1 MDPALPTQLLV
12 GHEDLS
18 HLGGTAGFN
27 VSSQRFHHIL
37 HLAVSSGEQEKLAQ
51 VEQPRGHPGPFL
63 CCVGLEQSSEGC
75 SKSQQRAPTGPSA
88 QPRAISNPALASR
101 VCTTIS

>member
-12 GHEDLS
+12 GDEDLS

-37 HLAVSSGEQEKLAQ
+37 HLAISSGEQEKLTQ
-51 VEQPRGHPGPFL
+51 VEQPWGGPRSFPLL
-63 CCVGLEQSSEGC
+63 CCAGAELRGMLKIPAACSDGTIRPTSS
-75 SKSQQRAPTGPSA
+75 R
-88 QPRAISNPALASR
+88 L
-101 VCTTIS
+101 